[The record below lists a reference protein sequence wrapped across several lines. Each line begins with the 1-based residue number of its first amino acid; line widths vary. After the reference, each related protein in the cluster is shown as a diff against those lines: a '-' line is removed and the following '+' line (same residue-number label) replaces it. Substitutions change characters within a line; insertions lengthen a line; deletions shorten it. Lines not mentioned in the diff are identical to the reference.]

1 MSFFKDFKED
11 LSQAVNELM
20 PEDDAIKEEPAAAAP
35 EAAEESPTQSEDYS
49 DLFAS
54 FDSPAEPEPVPEP
67 VAVEPA
73 NAEPETVGE
82 YEEVVEEVV
91 EEVEVEEDY
100 DGEEEEVIEEVIF
113 VDEDG
118 NPIEDIPED
127 AVIEEVEE
135 EASEPEPEPE
145 SEPVYE
151 EEPVAAEEQEAGTEY
166 ETTEPE
172 PEEVVEEISY
182 ADAMS
187 ELSAATEPEPEPEP
201 APVYNNGPINTVQ
214 TPIFEPDPVS
224 EPINTIWNE
233 PKKSTSGSII
243 DGMTVNGNISC
254 AGSLEVHGVVK
265 GNLDVLGKLSITGKL
280 EGDSQADEI
289 FINGAKVTGELL
301 SNSSVKVAQGSVIRG
316 NIKAA
321 AAVLA
326 GAIKGDIDV
335 QGPVI
340 LDSTAVIIGNI
351 KSKSIQINNGAIIE
365 GSCSQI
371 YSDVT
376 ASKYFEDED

>member
-20 PEDDAIKEEPAAAAP
+20 PEDETIKEGPAAAT
-35 EAAEESPTQSEDYS
+35 EAAEDSPTKSEDYS
-49 DLFAS
+49 DLFAT
-54 FDSPAEPEPVPEP
+54 FDGAGGQEATAAE
-67 VAVEPA
+67 EPA
-73 NAEPETVGE
+73 QE

-91 EEVEVEEDY
+91 EEVEVDDDY

-118 NPIEDIPED
+118 NPIEDVPED

-135 EASEPEPEPE
+135 ET
-145 SEPVYE
+145 YE
-151 EEPVAAEEQEAGTEY
+151 Q
-166 ETTEPE
+166 
-172 PEEVVEEISY
+172 PEEVVEEEPVEEVEEYEAPQTEDTVEEMSY
-182 ADAMS
+182 DEAMS
-187 ELSAATEPEPEPEP
+187 SLSAMTEPEPEP
-201 APVYNNGPINTVQ
+201 VFDNGPINTVQ
-214 TPIFEPDPVS
+214 TPIFEPDPIS

-243 DGMTVNGNISC
+243 EGMTVNGNISC
-254 AGSLEVHGVVK
+254 AGSLEVHGVVN

-280 EGDSQADEI
+280 EGDSKADEI

-340 LDSTAVIIGNI
+340 LDATAVIVGNI
-351 KSKSIQINNGAIIE
+351 KSKSIQINNGAIVE
-365 GSCSQI
+365 GSCSQS
-371 YSDVT
+371 YSDVA
-376 ASKYFEDED
+376 ASKFFEDEE

>member
-20 PEDDAIKEEPAAAAP
+20 PEDETIKDAPAAAP
-35 EAAEESPTQSEDYS
+35 EAAEESPTKSEDYS
-49 DLFAS
+49 DLFAT
-54 FDSPAEPEPVPEP
+54 FDDSDEEETGA
-67 VAVEPA
+67 AGEPA
-73 NAEPETVGE
+73 QE

-91 EEVEVEEDY
+91 EEVEVDDDY
-100 DGEEEEVIEEVIF
+100 DGDEEEVIEEVIF

-118 NPIEDIPED
+118 NPIDEVPED

-135 EASEPEPEPE
+135 EAYEPEE
-145 SEPVYE
+145 VIE
-151 EEPVAAEEQEAGTEY
+151 EEPVEEVEDY
-166 ETTEPE
+166 ETPVSEAP
-172 PEEVVEEISY
+172 VEEMSY
-182 ADAMS
+182 DEAMS
-187 ELSAATEPEPEPEP
+187 SLSAMTEPEPEP
-201 APVYNNGPINTVQ
+201 VFDNGPINTVQ

-243 DGMTVNGNISC
+243 EGMTVNGNISC
-254 AGSLEVHGVVK
+254 AGSLEVHGVVN

-280 EGDSQADEI
+280 EGDSKADEI
-289 FINGAKVTGELL
+289 FINGAKVTGELM

-340 LDSTAVIIGNI
+340 LDATAVIVGNI
-351 KSKSIQINNGAIIE
+351 KSKSIQINNGAIVE
-365 GSCSQI
+365 GSCSQS
-371 YSDVT
+371 YSDVA
-376 ASKYFEDED
+376 ASKFFEDED

>member
-20 PEDDAIKEEPAAAAP
+20 PEDETIKEGPAAAT
-35 EAAEESPTQSEDYS
+35 EAAEDSPTKSEDYS
-49 DLFAS
+49 DLFAT
-54 FDSPAEPEPVPEP
+54 FDGAGEQEATATE
-67 VAVEPA
+67 EPA
-73 NAEPETVGE
+73 QE

-91 EEVEVEEDY
+91 EEVEVDDDY

-118 NPIEDIPED
+118 NPIEDVPED

-135 EASEPEPEPE
+135 ET
-145 SEPVYE
+145 YE
-151 EEPVAAEEQEAGTEY
+151 Q
-166 ETTEPE
+166 
-172 PEEVVEEISY
+172 PEEVVEEEPVEEVEEYEAPQTEDTVEEMSY
-182 ADAMS
+182 DEAMS
-187 ELSAATEPEPEPEP
+187 SLSAMTEPEPEP
-201 APVYNNGPINTVQ
+201 VFDNGPINTVQ
-214 TPIFEPDPVS
+214 TPIFEPDPIS

-243 DGMTVNGNISC
+243 EGMTVNGNISC
-254 AGSLEVHGVVK
+254 AGSLEVHGVVN

-280 EGDSQADEI
+280 EGDSKADEI

-340 LDSTAVIIGNI
+340 LDATAVIVGNI
-351 KSKSIQINNGAIIE
+351 KSKSIQINNGAIVE
-365 GSCSQI
+365 GSCSQS
-371 YSDVT
+371 YSDVA
-376 ASKYFEDED
+376 ASKFFEDEE

>member
-20 PEDDAIKEEPAAAAP
+20 PEDETIKEGPAAAS
-35 EAAEESPTQSEDYS
+35 EAAEDSPTKSEDYS
-49 DLFAS
+49 DLFAT
-54 FDSPAEPEPVPEP
+54 FDDSDETEASALGDSAE
-67 VAVEPA
+67 
-73 NAEPETVGE
+73 E

-91 EEVEVEEDY
+91 EEVEVDDDY

-118 NPIEDIPED
+118 NPIDDVPED

-135 EASEPEPEPE
+135 EAYEPEEVIEEEPVEEVDEYETPITEDTVEEMSYDEAMSSLSAMTESEPEP
-145 SEPVYE
+145 VF
-151 EEPVAAEEQEAGTEY
+151 
-166 ETTEPE
+166 
-172 PEEVVEEISY
+172 
-182 ADAMS
+182 D
-187 ELSAATEPEPEPEP
+187 
-201 APVYNNGPINTVQ
+201 NGPINTVQ

-243 DGMTVNGNISC
+243 EGMTVNGNISC
-254 AGSLEVHGVVK
+254 AGSLEVHGIVN

-280 EGDSQADEI
+280 EGDSKADEI
-289 FINGAKVTGELL
+289 FINGAKVTGELM

-340 LDSTAVIIGNI
+340 LDATAVIVGNI
-351 KSKSIQINNGAIIE
+351 KSKSIQINNGAIVE
-365 GSCSQI
+365 GSCSQS
-371 YSDVT
+371 YSDVA
-376 ASKYFEDED
+376 ASKFFEDED

>member
-20 PEDDAIKEEPAAAAP
+20 PEDDTIKTEPAAAET
-35 EAAEESPTQSEDYS
+35 EALEESPTQSEDYS

-54 FDSPAEPEPVPEP
+54 FDTADEPAAEAEPEQ
-67 VAVEPA
+67 PA
-73 NAEPETVGE
+73 EEF
-82 YEEVVEEVV
+82 EEVVEEVI
-91 EEVEVEEDY
+91 EEVEVDDDY

-118 NPIEDIPED
+118 NPIEDIPEG
-127 AVIEEVEE
+127 AEIEEVEE
-135 EASEPEPEPE
+135 IEEETAYVPEPEP
-145 SEPVYE
+145 VIE
-151 EEPVAAEEQEAGTEY
+151 EEEIPADMGEY
-166 ETTEPE
+166 DMSE
-172 PEEVVEEISY
+172 PEEEDLGEEMSY
-182 ADAMS
+182 EDAMS
-187 ELSAATEPEPEPEP
+187 ALSSSEEPEPEPEP
-201 APVYNNGPINTVQ
+201 EPVYDNGPINTVQ

-243 DGMTVNGNISC
+243 EGMTVNGNISC
-254 AGSLEVHGVVK
+254 AGSLEVHGIVV
-265 GNLDVLGKLSITGKL
+265 GNLDVLGKLSVTGKV
-280 EGDSQADEI
+280 EGDSKADEI

-340 LDSTAVIIGNI
+340 LDSTAVIVGNI
-351 KSKSIQINNGAIIE
+351 KSKSIQINNGAIVE
-365 GSCSQI
+365 GSCSQS
-371 YSDVT
+371 YSDVA
-376 ASKYFEDED
+376 ASKFFEDED

>member
-20 PEDDAIKEEPAAAAP
+20 PEDETIKEEPAAAAAS
-35 EAAEESPTQSEDYS
+35 EAVEESPTQSEDYS

-54 FDSPAEPEPVPEP
+54 FDDSDEQGASSADEPAE
-67 VAVEPA
+67 
-73 NAEPETVGE
+73 E

-91 EEVEVEEDY
+91 EEVEVDDDY
-100 DGEEEEVIEEVIF
+100 DGEDEEVIEEVIF

-118 NPIEDIPED
+118 NPIEDVPED

-135 EASEPEPEPE
+135 VEEAYEPEEI
-145 SEPVYE
+145 VE
-151 EEPVAAEEQEAGTEY
+151 EEPEETEDEY
-166 ETTEPE
+166 EVSDADEPI
-172 PEEVVEEISY
+172 EEMSY

-187 ELSAATEPEPEPEP
+187 SLSAMTEPEPEP
-201 APVYNNGPINTVQ
+201 VFDNGPINTVQ

-243 DGMTVNGNISC
+243 EGMTVNGNISC

-280 EGDSQADEI
+280 EGDSKADEI

-340 LDSTAVIIGNI
+340 LDATAVIVGNI
-351 KSKSIQINNGAIIE
+351 KSKSIQINNGAIVE
-365 GSCSQI
+365 GSCSQS
-371 YSDVT
+371 YSDVA
-376 ASKYFEDED
+376 ASKFFEDED